1 MLLYELVHLLYG
13 WLVGWLI
20 SLECRE
26 VTLPCYFICVHA
38 QFKSYM
44 YIFVY
49 YLLVW
54 HEYFII
60 VFIVKKI

>member
-1 MLLYELVHLLYG
+1 MLHYELVGLLYG
-13 WLVGWLI
+13 WLVSWLVDF
-20 SLECRE
+20 L
-26 VTLPCYFICVHA
+26 TLPCYFICVHA